1 MGINANSSQ
10 FVLGLALLN
19 AEPTDS
25 KDESVK
31 LSFQVLE
38 GGKGGGGIDMA
49 DLTTVLSQVYPE
61 MGLDKIKAI
70 VKEADADKNGVISL
84 DEFLDM
90 AERHQELALSGR
102 GFWAKLF

>member
-1 MGINANSSQ
+1 M
-10 FVLGLALLN
+10 N
-19 AEPTDS
+19 AEPHTSDS

-31 LSFQVLE
+31 LSFKVLE
-38 GGKGGGGIDMA
+38 GGKEKGGIDMA
-49 DLTTVLSQVYPE
+49 DLTTVLASVYPD
-61 MGLDKIKAI
+61 MGLEKTKAI

-90 AERHQELALSGR
+90 AEKHPELALSGR